1 MGMSVKKYRVKLTTE
16 ERQELKT
23 LVSRGRAA
31 AYKQTHGRILLLSD
45 EAHVDGAMKDEDI
58 ARVLQIGRA
67 TVERVRRRCVE
78 EGIEAAL
85 GRKRQLNRRPKRLDG
100 QGEAHPVSST
110 GQALIALAGGEPP
123 AGWAGWTLKLLAGR
137 LVECE
142 IVESISAETVRQT
155 LKKRTQAPVLQR
167 GRLWL
172 KECWC
177 RMLVQNAGASL
188 RRAAP
193 SSSALWKT
201 CWKSISA
208 SMRTTKFWSAW
219 TRPANSRAC
228 PRPRP
233 GVKETRR
240 PRPARPGAVGS
251 YDYEYE
257 RNGVSNLFMLFAP
270 LEGWRRVEVTD
281 RRTKADWARVVK
293 QLVDE
298 DYPHKDRI
306 VLVMDNPVSSM
317 GQALNTHHPASL
329 YEEFEPA
336 EARRIAERLEVH
348 YTPKP
353 LATRLDRVDG
363 SWLDMAE
370 IEIGVMARQCL
381 DRRIPD
387 QNALRR
393 EVRAWQQ
400 QRNRD
405 AIRVDWRFTTAD
417 ARIKLKSLYPSIQH

>member
-1 MGMSVKKYRVKLTTE
+1 MKRYRVKLSAE

-31 AYKQTHGRILLLSD
+31 AYQQTHGRILLLSD
-45 EAHVDGAMKDEDI
+45 EAHAEGAMKDEEI

-85 GRKRQLNRRPKRLDG
+85 ERKRQLNRRPKRLDG
-100 QGEAHPVSST
+100 QGEAH
-110 GQALIALAGGEPP
+110 LIALACGEPP
-123 AGWAGWTLKLLAGR
+123 EGRAGWTLKLLADR

-142 IVESISAETVRQT
+142 IVESISPETVRQT
-155 LKKRTQAPVLQR
+155 LKKTNSALP
-167 GRLWL
+167 WL

-177 RMLVQNAGASL
+177 IPPQGSAEFVCAMEDVLEVYQRRYGDNEVLVCLDETSKQQ
-188 RRAAP
+188 
-193 SSSALWKT
+193 
-201 CWKSISA
+201 
-208 SMRTTKFWSAW
+208 
-219 TRPANSRAC
+219 
-228 PRPRP
+228 
-233 GVKETRR
+233 VKETRL
-240 PRPARPGAVGS
+240 PRPARPGAAGS

-306 VLVMDNPVSSM
+306 VLVMDN
-317 GQALNTHHPASL
+317 LNTHHPSSL

-348 YTPKP
+348 YTPKH
-353 LATRLDRVDG
+353 G

-387 QNALRR
+387 QSVLRR
-393 EVRAWQQ
+393 EVGAWQY
-400 QRNRD
+400 QRNQD
-405 AIRVDWRFTTAD
+405 AIRVDWRFTTED